1 MKKIAFISIALFC
14 TVIITSCNHKKT
26 EPAPKAPKEDTLVEN
41 NMVYRPLGK
50 TGLEVG
56 EIGLGCGG
64 FEDMD
69 KATARLIMDSALR
82 NGANYI
88 DIYDANPKVRDNIG
102 YALKDRRDQ
111 MIIQGHIGSY
121 WTGSQYKRTRDVEE
135 CKAGF
140 EDLLK
145 RLGTDHIEVGMI
157 HIIDSKEEWEN
168 IKNSPY
174 MDYVKQLKSEGKI
187 KHIGFSSHNAEVA
200 YAVVQSGLMEVM
212 MLSINPA
219 FDLLPSD
226 LSVWD
231 DKSFDNTF
239 TNIDPVR
246 TKLYNYCEEK
256 GIGIVVMKAFGGDH
270 LLKGEE
276 SPLGKALTRNQC
288 LSYALS
294 RPAAATVVCSPKNM
308 DVMMECFGYLTATEQ
323 EKDFSSALA
332 SVEKACWKGDCIYC
346 GHCAPCPV
354 GIDIDRVNKL
364 LSIAK
369 MYGEKDIPQ
378 SVRNEYERLEH
389 HAGECTQ
396 CGACESRCPF
406 AVPVRENMKEAKRI
420 FGK

>member
-1 MKKIAFISIALFC
+1 MKKTFTLILAALLVLC
-14 TVIITSCNHKKT
+14 SCGKKKASPEVKTDSTVVKS
-26 EPAPKAPKEDTLVEN
+26 EN
-41 NMVYRPLGK
+41 AMCYRTLGK
-50 TGLEVG
+50 TGIDVG
-56 EIGLGCGG
+56 VIGLGCGG

-69 KATARLIMDSALR
+69 TTAARIVMDSALA

-102 YALKDRRDQ
+102 YALKGRRDQ
-111 MIIQGHIGSY
+111 MNIQGHIGAY
-121 WTGSQYKRTRDVEE
+121 WNGKQYERTRDIEK

-140 EDLLK
+140 EDLLQ
-145 RLGTDHIEVGMI
+145 RLGTDHIEVGMV
-157 HIIDSKEEWEN
+157 HIIDSKEEWN
-168 IKNSPY
+168 SIKESPY
-174 MDYVKQLKSEGKI
+174 MEYVKQLKAEGKI

-200 YAVVQSGLMEVM
+200 YEVVQSGLFEVM

-231 DKSFDNTF
+231 AKSFDKQF

-270 LLKGEE
+270 LLKDDE

-288 LSYALS
+288 LSYALQ
-294 RPAAATVVCSPKNM
+294 RPAAATVVCSPKTL
-308 DVMMECFGYLTATEQ
+308 DVLMECFQYLKASDAD
-323 EKDFSSALA
+323 KDFSQALK

-346 GHCAPCPV
+346 GHCTPCPV
-354 GIDIDRVNKL
+354 GIEIDKVNKL

-369 MYGEKDIPQ
+369 MYGESEIPQ
-378 SVRNEYERLEH
+378 NVRDEYERLEH

-406 AVPVRENMKEAKRI
+406 AVPVRENMKEAQRI